1 MLMMLYNPGS
11 RTGLA
16 EELSEMQEKLTKE
29 DRDLKKIPQLNE
41 LVRCLDIFSGWCLK
55 KMIDGLVPKLG
66 QISDTEFD
74 QILDACL

>member
-1 MLMMLYNPGS
+1 MKFTKDEKMLMMLYNPGS

-29 DRDLKKIPQLNE
+29 DRDLKK
-41 LVRCLDIFSGWCLK
+41 
-55 KMIDGLVPKLG
+55 MIDGLVPKLG

>member
-1 MLMMLYNPGS
+1 MKFTKDEKMLMMLYNPGS
-11 RTGLA
+11 STGLA

-29 DRDLKKIPQLNE
+29 DRD
-41 LVRCLDIFSGWCLK
+41 LK

>member
-1 MLMMLYNPGS
+1 MKFTKDEKMLMMLYNSGS

-16 EELSEMQEKLTKE
+16 EELSKMQEKLTKE
-29 DRDLKKIPQLNE
+29 DRD
-41 LVRCLDIFSGWCLK
+41 LK

>member
-1 MLMMLYNPGS
+1 MKFTKDEKMLMMLYNPGS

-29 DRDLKKIPQLNE
+29 DRDLKK
-41 LVRCLDIFSGWCLK
+41 R
-55 KMIDGLVPKLG
+55 IDGLVPKLG

>member
-29 DRDLKKIPQLNE
+29 DRDLKK
-41 LVRCLDIFSGWCLK
+41 
-55 KMIDGLVPKLG
+55 MIDGLVPKLG

>member
-29 DRDLKKIPQLNE
+29 DRDLKK
-41 LVRCLDIFSGWCLK
+41 
-55 KMIDGLVPKLG
+55 MIGGLVPKLG

>member
-1 MLMMLYNPGS
+1 MLMMLYNSGS

-16 EELSEMQEKLTKE
+16 EELSKMQEKLTKE
-29 DRDLKKIPQLNE
+29 DRD
-41 LVRCLDIFSGWCLK
+41 LK

>member
-1 MLMMLYNPGS
+1 MKFTKDEKMLMILYNPGS

-29 DRDLKKIPQLNE
+29 DRDLKK
-41 LVRCLDIFSGWCLK
+41 
-55 KMIDGLVPKLG
+55 MIDGLVPKLG